1 MYNSS
6 MKINSSGSAR
16 SVASS
21 LVSTPV
27 NGGKFIHASSP
38 CLYTLIVSHLP
49 HSHPF
54 YTFVSIYPLYILL
67 LFPVYC
73 LFAMDMC
80 ILTLSAS
87 SIIRSTTGIITHG
100 RKLRRPWTDRVDLGI
115 NSRIPTGR
123 GDEVYFLGVIDIL
136 QQYNVQKRFETM
148 VKVCF

>member
-1 MYNSS
+1 MHRAP
-6 MKINSSGSAR
+6 I
-16 SVASS
+16 
-21 LVSTPV
+21 
-27 NGGKFIHASSP
+27 
-38 CLYTLIVSHLP
+38 LYTLIVSHLP

-54 YTFVSIYPLYILL
+54 YTFVSIYPLYNLL
-67 LFPVYC
+67 LFPAYC
-73 LFAMDMC
+73 IFAMDMC

-87 SIIRSTTGIITHG
+87 SIITTGIITHG

-115 NSRIPTGR
+115 NSRVPTGR